1 MENEKL
7 KKEQLHEYQRFAS
20 SFLLTHPVA
29 ALLLDMGLGK
39 SVITLTA
46 IEELVLEQFLIQKV
60 LIVAPLRVARD
71 TWPAEVS
78 KWEHLQYLTVSVMV
92 GTEKQRIKALEQKS
106 IIYTIRMWW
115 SVTTLFWPCRHRRA
129 FVFW

>member
-7 KKEQLHEYQRFAS
+7 KKEQLHEYQRIAS
-20 SFLLTHPVA
+20 SFLMTHPVA

-78 KWEHLQYLTVSVMV
+78 KWEH
-92 GTEKQRIKALEQKS
+92 
-106 IIYTIRMWW
+106 
-115 SVTTLFWPCRHRRA
+115 
-129 FVFW
+129 